1 MTTDKGVWNLQ
12 QVRDKQLQ
20 SLWTYTGSATEGAQ
34 LWVWGLGPVGNNT
47 APSYSSP
54 VQIPGDWKKYYN
66 SFIKFGIKEGD
77 TLWAWG
83 DNTYGTLGQNNRT
96 VYSSPIQI
104 PGTWSAVMVGNDKDW
119 YKSGAITT
127 DGELFCWGQQ
137 NGANIVKFLDDVNYS
152 SPVQIPG
159 TTWKQGSWDRLAAYW
174 TKTDGTMYALGS
186 NMYGQLGNNGPTGG
200 PSWSPSSR
208 SSPVQIPGTSWSHV
222 SGSLALR
229 TDGSLWTWGANE
241 FGQLGLNAPYNG
253 GHRSSPVQIPGSWS
267 EIAHGSYTR
276 AAINTD
282 GELFTWGYNLRGQL
296 GINESG
302 IWRSSPTQVGSD
314 TTWEA
319 VAMFGQQSRGI
330 KTDGTLWAWG
340 WNGNGDLGQNTNIQ
354 NYSSP
359 VQIPGTW
366 LSNRLETSYG
376 GAIRF

>member
-20 SLWTYTGSATEGAQ
+20 SLWTYSGSATEGAQ
-34 LWVWGLGPVGNNT
+34 LWSWGQGTVGNNT

-83 DNTYGTLGQNNRT
+83 NNTYGNLGQNSTIN
-96 VYSSPIQI
+96 YSSPIQI
-104 PGTWSAVMVGNDKDW
+104 PGTWSVMMTGNDRDW
-119 YKSGAITT
+119 YKQGAINT

-137 NGANIVKFLDDVNYS
+137 NGANTVKFLDNVNYS

-159 TTWKQGSWDRLAAYW
+159 TTWKQGDWNGYNGYW
-174 TKTDGTMYALGS
+174 TKTDGTMWAVGS
-186 NMYGQLGNNGPTGG
+186 NMYGQLGAHNGGTGG
-200 PSWSPSSR
+200 PSWATKAR
-208 SSPVQIPGTSWSHV
+208 SSPCQIPGTSWSDV

-229 TDGSLWTWGANE
+229 TDGTLWVWGYDLR
-241 FGQLGLNAPYNG
+241 GQLGLN
-253 GHRSSPVQIPGSWS
+253 Q
-267 EIAHGSYTR
+267 
-276 AAINTD
+276 
-282 GELFTWGYNLRGQL
+282 
-296 GINESG
+296 SG
-302 IWRSSPTQVGSD
+302 TWRSSPTQVGSD
-314 TTWEA
+314 TTWETA
-319 VAMFGQQSRGI
+319 ALFNFVAKAI

-340 WNGNGDLGQNTNIQ
+340 WNGAGEAAQNNRT

-376 GAIRF
+376 GALRF